1 MRRIINNLILKK
13 TDTMKRIAL
22 LLLLLPF
29 TAMADFYPGTIT
41 FVNGT
46 TKSGLIEEPKGKDQ
60 KVVFKADEKAK
71 EEKFKTEEIKSFQLI
86 NADNVTEHY
95 TTMILGNNKILNPKS
110 FNLDS
115 KKSVVRIIKQGRIT
129 IYGLRF
135 LKGSL
140 KGNSSVGMNNTK
152 YESEAYYMQ
161 RSKEDFA
168 FAIGIWQSDL
178 NFMTGFNLYQVVEFN
193 FKDTCPLFV
202 EALKKAD
209 LKNTEFAKIV
219 DIYEAT
225 CIEK

>member
-1 MRRIINNLILKK
+1 MKKIL
-13 TDTMKRIAL
+13 L

-29 TAMADFYPGTIT
+29 SALAEFYPGTIIFT
-41 FVNGT
+41 NGSIKT
-46 TKSGLIEEPKGKDQ
+46 GFIEEPKGKDN
-60 KVVFKADEKAK
+60 KVIFKVDGKAK
-71 EEKFKTEEIKSFQLI
+71 EEKFKAEEIKSFQLT
-86 NADNVTEHY
+86 NADNVVEQY
-95 TTMILGNNKILNPKS
+95 TVIILGNNKILNPKS

-115 KKSVVRIIKQGRIT
+115 KKSVVRVIKQGKIT
-129 IYGLRF
+129 IYGVRF

-140 KGNSSVGMNNTK
+140 KGNNIVGMNNTK

-161 RSKEDFA
+161 RGDEDFA

-202 EALKKAD
+202 EELKKAG

-225 CIEK
+225 CGK